1 VGHIQRRSWKVALTN
16 LILSGFDAAS
26 SKVFTYHDLTRLVEH
41 RRNEMAKRKV
51 TVVGAGN
58 VGGTTAQ
65 RLAERNY
72 ADVVLVDIVEGLPQG
87 KALDILESGP
97 ILGYDSNV
105 TGANDYEETAG
116 SDVVVLTSG
125 SPRKPGM
132 SRDDLLKTNQNIVA
146 SVTEEVVKHSPQTI
160 LVVVANPLD
169 AMCHVAMET
178 SGFPRE
184 RVVGMAGILD
194 TARYRT
200 FIAEELQVSVRDVFA
215 LVLGGHGDTMVPLP
229 SMATVGGVAITE
241 LLREDRVEAIVD
253 RTRQGGAEIVGLL
266 QSGSAYYAPSAAAA
280 EMVDAILLDQ
290 KRILP
295 CAVYLQGEYGINDLF
310 VGVPVKLGAS
320 GVEDIIELGLTE
332 EELGDLNDSADAVR
346 DLVQVLHG

>member
-1 VGHIQRRSWKVALTN
+1 
-16 LILSGFDAAS
+16 
-26 SKVFTYHDLTRLVEH
+26 
-41 RRNEMAKRKV
+41 MAKSKV

-97 ILGYDSNV
+97 IVGYDSNV
-105 TGANDYEETAG
+105 IGTNDYADTAD
-116 SDVVVLTSG
+116 SDVVVITSG

-132 SRDDLLKTNQNIVA
+132 SRDDLLKTNQDIVS
-146 SVTEEVVKHSPQTI
+146 SVTEQVVANSPDAV

-169 AMCHVAMET
+169 AMCHVALET

-200 FIAEELQVSVRDVFA
+200 FIAQEAGASVRDVFA

-229 SMATVGGVAITE
+229 SMATVGGVSITE
-241 LLREDRVEAIVD
+241 LFPENRIEEIVQ
-253 RTRQGGAEIVGLL
+253 RTRQGGAEIVNLMNT
-266 QSGSAYYAPSAAAA
+266 SAFYAPSAASA

-295 CAVYLQGEYGINDLF
+295 CAAYLQGEYGLNDLF

-320 GVEDIIELGLTE
+320 GIEDIVELDLAE
-332 EELGDLNDSADAVR
+332 NELNDLKESAGTVQE
-346 DLVQVLHG
+346 LVEVLHGG

>member
-1 VGHIQRRSWKVALTN
+1 VAK
-16 LILSGFDAAS
+16 S
-26 SKVFTYHDLTRLVEH
+26 
-41 RRNEMAKRKV
+41 KV

-72 ADVVLVDIVEGLPQG
+72 ADVVLIDIVEGLPQG

-97 ILGYDSNV
+97 VIGFDSNV
-105 TGANDYEETAG
+105 IGANGYEESAN
-116 SDVVVLTSG
+116 SDVVVITSG

-132 SRDDLLKTNQNIVA
+132 SRDDLLKTNQNIVQ
-146 SVTEEVVKHSPQTI
+146 SVTAEVVRHSPETI
-160 LVVVANPLD
+160 LVMVANPLD
-169 AMCHVAMET
+169 AMCHVALEV

-200 FIAEELQVSVRDVFA
+200 FIARELGVSVRDVFA

-241 LLREDRVEAIVD
+241 LLPHDRVEAIVD
-253 RTRQGGAEIVGLL
+253 RTRNGGAEIVQLL
-266 QSGSAYYAPSAAAA
+266 QSGSAFYAPSAAVV
-280 EMVDAILLDQ
+280 EMVDSILLDQ
-290 KRILP
+290 RRVLP
-295 CAVYLQGEYGINDLF
+295 CATYLQGEYGIDDLF
-310 VGVPVKLGAS
+310 FGVPVKLGTS
-320 GVEDIIELGLTE
+320 GVEEIVEL
-332 EELGDLNDSADAVR
+332 ELQENELEDLRNSAGAVR
-346 DLVQVLHG
+346 ELVEVLHS

>member
-1 VGHIQRRSWKVALTN
+1 VAK
-16 LILSGFDAAS
+16 S
-26 SKVFTYHDLTRLVEH
+26 
-41 RRNEMAKRKV
+41 KV

-65 RLAERNY
+65 RLAERNH

-97 ILGYDSNV
+97 VIGFDSSVIGTN
-105 TGANDYEETAG
+105 GYEETAG
-116 SDVVVLTSG
+116 SGIVVITSG

-132 SRDDLLKTNQNIVA
+132 SRDDLLRTNQNIVQ
-146 SVTEEVVKHSPQTI
+146 SVSEEVIKHSPQAI
-160 LVVVANPLD
+160 LVMVANPLD
-169 AMCHVAMET
+169 AMCHVAFEV

-200 FIAEELQVSVRDVFA
+200 FIAQELGVSVRDVFA

-241 LLREDRVEAIVD
+241 LLSQDRVEAIVD
-253 RTRQGGAEIVGLL
+253 RTRNGGAEIVQLL
-266 QSGSAYYAPSAAAA
+266 QSGSAFYAPSAAVV
-280 EMVDAILLDQ
+280 EMVDSILLDQ

-295 CAVYLQGEYGINDLF
+295 CAAFLQGEYGIDDLF

-320 GVEDIIELGLTE
+320 GVEEIVEL
-332 EELGDLNDSADAVR
+332 ELQENELQDLKNSAGAVR
-346 DLVQVLHG
+346 ELVEVLHS

>member
-1 VGHIQRRSWKVALTN
+1 MVD
-16 LILSGFDAAS
+16 LILSSGRAAGRQE
-26 SKVFTYHDLTRLVEH
+26 FTYHFSHPSRNAEEDGLV
-41 RRNEMAKRKV
+41 AKSKV

-97 ILGYDSNV
+97 VIGFDSNV
-105 TGANDYEETAG
+105 TGTNGYEESAG
-116 SDVVVLTSG
+116 SEIVVITSG

-132 SRDDLLKTNQNIVA
+132 SRDDLLKTNQNIVQ
-146 SVTEEVVKHSPQTI
+146 SVTEEVAKHSPETI
-160 LVVVANPLD
+160 LVMVANPLD
-169 AMCHVAMET
+169 AMCHVAMEV

-184 RVVGMAGILD
+184 RVVGMAGVLD

-200 FIAEELQVSVRDVFA
+200 FIAQELGVSVRDVFA

-229 SMATVGGVAITE
+229 SMATVGGVAITD
-241 LLREDRVEAIVD
+241 LLPQDRVEAIVD
-253 RTRQGGAEIVGLL
+253 RTRNGGAEIVQLL
-266 QSGSAYYAPSAAAA
+266 QSGSAFYAPSAAVV
-280 EMVDAILLDQ
+280 EMVDSILLDQ
-290 KRILP
+290 KRTLP
-295 CAVYLQGEYGINDLF
+295 CAAYLQGEYGIDDLF

-320 GVEDIIELGLTE
+320 GVEEVVELKLTDD
-332 EELGDLNDSADAVR
+332 ELGDLKNSAGAVR
-346 DLVQVLHG
+346 ELVEVLHS

>member
-1 VGHIQRRSWKVALTN
+1 VTKS
-16 LILSGFDAAS
+16 
-26 SKVFTYHDLTRLVEH
+26 
-41 RRNEMAKRKV
+41 KV

-72 ADVVLVDIVEGLPQG
+72 ADVVLVDILAGLPQG

-97 ILGYDSNV
+97 VIGFDSNIIG
-105 TGANDYEETAG
+105 TNGYGETAG
-116 SDVVVLTSG
+116 SDIVVITSG

-132 SRDDLLKTNQNIVA
+132 SRDDLLKTNQNIVR
-146 SVTEEVVKHSPQTI
+146 SVTEEVVKHSPQAI
-160 LVVVANPLD
+160 LVMVANPLD
-169 AMCHVAMET
+169 AMCHVALEV

-200 FIAEELQVSVRDVFA
+200 FIAQELGVSVRDVFA

-229 SMATVGGVAITE
+229 SMATVGGVAITV
-241 LLREDRVEAIVD
+241 LLSQDRVEAIVD
-253 RTRQGGAEIVGLL
+253 RTRNGGAEIVQLL
-266 QSGSAYYAPSAAAA
+266 QSGSAFYAPSAAVV
-280 EMVDAILLDQ
+280 EMVDSILLDQ

-295 CAVYLQGEYGINDLF
+295 CAAYLQGEYRIDDLF

-320 GVEDIIELGLTE
+320 GVEEIVELDLQE
-332 EELGDLNDSADAVR
+332 NELQDLKNSAGAVR
-346 DLVQVLHG
+346 KLVEVLHS

>member
-1 VGHIQRRSWKVALTN
+1 
-16 LILSGFDAAS
+16 
-26 SKVFTYHDLTRLVEH
+26 
-41 RRNEMAKRKV
+41 MAKSKV

-72 ADVVLVDIVEGLPQG
+72 SDVVLVDIIEGLPQG
-87 KALDILESGP
+87 KALDILQSGP
-97 ILGYDSNV
+97 VLGFDSNV
-105 TGANDYEETAG
+105 TGTNGYEETEG
-116 SDVVVLTSG
+116 SDVVVITSG

-132 SRDDLLKTNQNIVA
+132 SRDDLLKTNQTIVQ
-146 SVTEEVVKHSPQTI
+146 SVTEEVARHSPEAI
-160 LVVVANPLD
+160 IVVVANPLD
-169 AMCHVAMET
+169 AMCHVAIEV

-200 FIAEELQVSVRDVFA
+200 FIAQELGVSVRDVFA

-229 SMATVGGVAITE
+229 SMATVNGVSITE
-241 LLREDRVEAIVD
+241 LLPEDRVEAIVQ
-253 RTRQGGAEIVGLL
+253 RTRQGGGEIVELL
-266 QSGSAYYAPSAAAA
+266 GSGSAFYAPAAAIV

-295 CAVYLQGEYGINDLF
+295 CATYLQGEYGINDLF
-310 VGVPVKLGAS
+310 VGVPIKLGA
-320 GVEDIIELGLTE
+320 GGIEEIIQLNLTD
-332 EELGDLNDSADAVR
+332 EELADLENSANDVR
-346 DLVQVLHG
+346 NMIEVLHG

>member
-1 VGHIQRRSWKVALTN
+1 MVKT
-16 LILSGFDAAS
+16 
-26 SKVFTYHDLTRLVEH
+26 
-41 RRNEMAKRKV
+41 KV

-97 ILGYDSNV
+97 ILGYDSDV
-105 TGANDYEETAG
+105 IGANDYEVTAG
-116 SDVVVLTSG
+116 SDVVVITSG

-132 SRDDLLKTNQNIVA
+132 SRDDLLKTNQNIVG
-146 SVTEEVVKHSPQTI
+146 SVTEEVVKRSPETI

-184 RVVGMAGILD
+184 RVIGMAGILD

-200 FIAEELQVSVRDVFA
+200 FIAQELEVSVRDVFA

-241 LLREDRVEAIVD
+241 LLPEDRVEAIVQ

-266 QSGSAYYAPSAAAA
+266 KSGSAFYAPSAAVL
-280 EMVDAILLDQ
+280 EMIDAILLDQ
-290 KRILP
+290 KRVLP
-295 CAVYLQGEYGINDLF
+295 CAAYLQGEYGINDLF
-310 VGVPVKLGAS
+310 VGVPVKLGAA
-320 GVEDIIELGLTE
+320 GLEEVVELDLQQSELV
-332 EELGDLNDSADAVR
+332 ELQTSAGSVR
-346 DLVQVLHG
+346 ELVEVLHG

>member
-1 VGHIQRRSWKVALTN
+1 MTSRHESNTG
-16 LILSGFDAAS
+16 G
-26 SKVFTYHDLTRLVEH
+26 
-41 RRNEMAKRKV
+41 NEMAKRKV

-87 KALDILESGP
+87 KALDILQSGP
-97 ILGYDSNV
+97 ILGFDSNV
-105 TGANDYEETAG
+105 MGTNGYEDTAG
-116 SDVVVLTSG
+116 SDVVVITSG

-146 SVTEEVVKHSPQTI
+146 SVTEEVVKHSPETI

-169 AMCHVAMET
+169 AMCHVAMEM

-200 FIAEELQVSVRDVFA
+200 FIAAELQVSVRDVFA
-215 LVLGGHGDTMVPLP
+215 TL
-229 SMATVGGVAITE
+229 ATI
-241 LLREDRVEAIVD
+241 
-253 RTRQGGAEIVGLL
+253 
-266 QSGSAYYAPSAAAA
+266 
-280 EMVDAILLDQ
+280 
-290 KRILP
+290 
-295 CAVYLQGEYGINDLF
+295 F
-310 VGVPVKLGAS
+310 
-320 GVEDIIELGLTE
+320 
-332 EELGDLNDSADAVR
+332 
-346 DLVQVLHG
+346 

>member
-1 VGHIQRRSWKVALTN
+1 
-16 LILSGFDAAS
+16 
-26 SKVFTYHDLTRLVEH
+26 
-41 RRNEMAKRKV
+41 MAKSKL

-97 ILGYDSNV
+97 VIGFDSNV
-105 TGANDYEETAG
+105 VGTNGYEETAG
-116 SDVVVLTSG
+116 SQIVVITSG

-132 SRDDLLKTNQNIVA
+132 SRDDLLKTNQNIVQ
-146 SVTEEVVKHSPQTI
+146 SVTEEVVKHSPEAI

-169 AMCHVAMET
+169 AMCHVAFEV

-184 RVVGMAGILD
+184 RVVGMAGVLD

-200 FIAEELQVSVRDVFA
+200 FIAQELAVSVRDVFA

-229 SMATVGGVAITE
+229 SMATVGGVAITD
-241 LLREDRVEAIVD
+241 LLSQDRVEVIVE
-253 RTRQGGAEIVGLL
+253 RTRNGGAEIVQLL
-266 QSGSAYYAPSAAAA
+266 QSGSAFYAPSAAVV
-280 EMVDAILLDQ
+280 EMVDSILLDQ

-295 CAVYLQGEYGINDLF
+295 CAAYLQGEYGIDDLF

-320 GVEDIIELGLTE
+320 GVEEIVELDLQE
-332 EELGDLNDSADAVR
+332 NELEDLKNSAGAVR
-346 DLVQVLHG
+346 ELVEVLKS

>member
-1 VGHIQRRSWKVALTN
+1 M
-16 LILSGFDAAS
+16 
-26 SKVFTYHDLTRLVEH
+26 SKS
-41 RRNEMAKRKV
+41 KV

-97 ILGYDSNV
+97 VLGFDSNV
-105 TGANDYEETAG
+105 TGANGYEESAG
-116 SDVVVLTSG
+116 SDVVVITSG

-132 SRDDLLKTNQNIVA
+132 SRDDLLKTNQNIVQ
-146 SVTEEVVKHSPQTI
+146 SVTEEVVRHSPAAI
-160 LVVVANPLD
+160 LVMVANPLD
-169 AMCHVAMET
+169 AMCHVAMEV
-178 SGFPRE
+178 SGFPRA

-200 FIAEELQVSVRDVFA
+200 FIAQELGVSVRDVFA

-241 LLREDRVEAIVD
+241 LMPRDRVKAIVD
-253 RTRQGGAEIVGLL
+253 RARNGGAEIVGLL
-266 QSGSAYYAPSAAAA
+266 QSGSAYYAPSAAAV

-295 CAVYLQGEYGINDLF
+295 CAAYLEGEYGIEDVF

-320 GVEDIIELGLTE
+320 GVEEVVELNLQSD
-332 EELGDLNDSADAVR
+332 ELEDLRNSAGAVR
-346 DLVQVLHG
+346 ELVDVLRS